1 MPPRL
6 YHAVATIEFQPAVL
20 QGAFFDSCYGI
31 QHMLGG
37 LIECAVWHTHWTN
50 VLYTECPILLAYL
63 LDWHAQAPPNNPRFI
78 GENLYALLFAA
89 KYSKWLV
96 PIKAHTAH
104 ALTSFNPESI
114 GGSNDPD
121 GVHDFLLK
129 RANQLLMLLPSHEQA
144 SYQHLEGTFK
154 TYLASEYKAMCNLV
168 IENESN
174 TQKHVLDV

>member
-1 MPPRL
+1 M
-6 YHAVATIEFQPAVL
+6 
-20 QGAFFDSCYGI
+20 
-31 QHMLGG
+31 
-37 LIECAVWHTHWTN
+37 
-50 VLYTECPILLAYL
+50 
-63 LDWHAQAPPNNPRFI
+63 
-78 GENLYALLFAA
+78 
-89 KYSKWLV
+89 

>member
-1 MPPRL
+1 MPPRP
-6 YHAVATIEFQPAVL
+6 YQAVATIEFQPAVL
-20 QGAFFDSCYGI
+20 QGAFFDSCYGM
-31 QHMLGG
+31 QHMLGE

-50 VLYTECPILLAYL
+50 VLYTEHPILLAYL

-96 PIKAHTAH
+96 PIKAHTAY

-114 GGSNDPD
+114 GGFNDPD

-144 SYQHLEGTFK
+144 SYPP
-154 TYLASEYKAMCNLV
+154 LASP
-168 IENESN
+168 SN
-174 TQKHVLDV
+174 TCLPTKYTTLCNP